1 MKILLVDAGNTS
13 VKYRLVNALGEIL
26 QELRWM
32 RKDAAPSA
40 GILSALQADEIW
52 ISDVQGS
59 EIPLPQT
66 QSCIYVHRNMR
77 FPFSFHTSEGTDY
90 GIDRLCMI
98 SALADTH
105 PGGFLLVCLGSAITY
120 NVYHP
125 KQGFMGGAISP
136 GMHMRFQALHAF
148 TGKLP
153 LADNLRPA
161 HFPETETL
169 QSLRSGVVEGIMH
182 EINGFTESLLSSGAE
197 GFQLV
202 LSGGDAP
209 DFEKRLKY
217 PYFAVPDLV
226 LTGLY
231 RLAILNR
238 NV

>member
-13 VKYRLVNALGEIL
+13 VKYRLVNAFGEIL
-26 QELRWM
+26 HELRWM
-32 RKDAAPSA
+32 RKDARPYADV
-40 GILSALQADEIW
+40 LSALEADEIW

-59 EIPLPQT
+59 EIPLPPVE
-66 QSCIYVHRNMR
+66 SIRYVHRDMR
-77 FPFSFHTSEGTDY
+77 FPFSFSTTPGTDY
-90 GIDRLCMI
+90 GVDRLCMI
-98 SALADTH
+98 SALAEQYAQ
-105 PGGFLLVCLGSAITY
+105 GFLLVCLGSAITY

-125 KQGFMGGAISP
+125 NDGFIGGAISP
-136 GMHMRFQALHAF
+136 GMQMRFQALHTF

-153 LADNLRPA
+153 LADNLKIT

-169 QSLRSGVVEGIMH
+169 QSLRCGVVEGILH
-182 EINGFTESLLSSGAE
+182 EIHGFTETLLSSGAE
-197 GFQLV
+197 GFQLI

-226 LTGLY
+226 LMGLY